1 MGSITTDLLAGILVG
16 VVLVPTAMAF
26 GVIAGVGPAS
36 GLYDAIAIGLL
47 ATIAGGTRGLIS
59 GPNIFVAIVLAS
71 VVAGHGL
78 AAAFTA
84 ALLSGV
90 FLMAFG
96 LTRLGRFIA
105 YIPHSVLSGFFTA
118 AGILLV
124 VSQAIRPLVCPRHR
138 AGLSAS

>member
-1 MGSITTDLLAGILVG
+1 MRRITTDLLAGILVG

-26 GVIAGVGPAS
+26 GVIAGVGPAA
-36 GLYDAIAIGLL
+36 GLYGAIAIGLL

-71 VVAGHGL
+71 VVAEHGL
-78 AAAFTA
+78 AAGFTA

-96 LTRLGRFIA
+96 LARLGRFIA
-105 YIPHSVLSGFFTA
+105 YIPHSVLSGFSPPRAFCLSLA
-118 AGILLV
+118 KYF
-124 VSQAIRPLVCPRHR
+124 RPLVCPRPW